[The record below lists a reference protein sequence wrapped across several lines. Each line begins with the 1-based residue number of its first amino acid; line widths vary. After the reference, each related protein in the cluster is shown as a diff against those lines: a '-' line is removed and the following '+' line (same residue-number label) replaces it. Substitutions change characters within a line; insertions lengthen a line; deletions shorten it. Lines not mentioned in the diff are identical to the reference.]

1 MKSRF
6 RFFLLS
12 LSMVFALACLPAD
25 LRAEDAPAAGGGVTV
40 TTEAPAQPQNPGQPG
55 AVAGEKN
62 PARKE
67 EDEDEAAQKAGTLDR
82 LKAVFRGKQDLAND
96 LAAARGDADKLRDS
110 VADLEKELATV
121 KTERDQLRS
130 DWDALAAAA
139 EAAGIP
145 VTGSEKPKAQTPAAE
160 TVNAVVNNKVAAEL
174 RNIGHKPADKPKAG
188 EPGRAEGPVNRVA
201 AANAYWAERMPAN

>member
-40 TTEAPAQPQNPGQPG
+40 TTEAPVQPQNPGQPG

-82 LKAVFRGKQDLAND
+82 LKAVFRGKQDLAKD
-96 LAAARGDADKLRDS
+96 LAAARGDADKLKER
-110 VADLEKELATV
+110 VAALEKELAAV
-121 KTERDQLRS
+121 KTERDQMGGY
-130 DWDALAAAA
+130 LAELEA

-145 VTGSEKPKAQTPAAE
+145 ATGSEKQKPQTPAAE
-160 TVNAVVNNKVAAEL
+160 TVQAAVNSKVAAEL
-174 RNIGHKPADKPKAG
+174 RNIGHKPAEKPKAAEAG
-188 EPGRAEGPVNRVA
+188 QAEGPVNRVA
-201 AANAYWAERMPAN
+201 AANAYWAEKAGSN

>member
-40 TTEAPAQPQNPGQPG
+40 TTEAPAQPQNPGQSG

-96 LAAARGDADKLRDS
+96 LAAARGDADKLKDR
-110 VADLEKELATV
+110 VAELERELAAV
-121 KTERDQLRS
+121 KTERDQMGDYLA
-130 DWDALAAAA
+130 ALAAEA
-139 EAAGIP
+139 EGIP
-145 VTGSEKPKAQTPAAE
+145 ATGSEKPKAPTPAAE

-174 RNIGHKPADKPKAG
+174 RNIGHKPAEKPKAG

>member
-12 LSMVFALACLPAD
+12 LSMVFSLACLPAD

-40 TTEAPAQPQNPGQPG
+40 TTEAPSQPQNPGQPG

-67 EDEDEAAQKAGTLDR
+67 EEDDASQKAGTLDR
-82 LKAVFRGKQDLAND
+82 IRAAFRGKQDLAND
-96 LAAARGDADKLRDS
+96 LAAARGDADKLKER
-110 VADLEKELATV
+110 VAELEKELAAV
-121 KTERDQLRS
+121 KTDRDQMGGY
-130 DWDALAAAA
+130 LAELEA

-145 VTGSEKPKAQTPAAE
+145 ATGSEKPKVQTPAAE
-160 TVNAVVNNKVAAEL
+160 TVNAAVNNKVAAEL
-174 RNIGHKPADKPKAG
+174 RNIGHKPAEKPKAG
-188 EPGRAEGPVNRVA
+188 EPGQDKKPLSPIEVA
-201 AANAYWAERMPAN
+201 AAYWSQRMPGN